1 MAAASLLHTQPAV
14 VVLDLDGTTLDAD
27 HKLAPATL
35 AALRRASKAV
45 RLIFATGRPT
55 WDVQPFVD
63 ALGAPV
69 TCILFNGASCATL
82 RPHTAPVTRFLEPLG
97 GERAAEAYRAAIE
110 CGGAVSL
117 VLPTRSVG
125 VATNAKQRAQLAVLD
140 RKAGSAQDVVAD
152 GAPYVCEAI
161 KVLAL
166 SDDPAATANDV
177 KRRLSAGLD
186 VVEAEIHV
194 EFVSKGVDKA
204 TALRRVLGDE
214 MLRTATVAIGDGHN
228 DAAMLRA
235 AHVGVA
241 TANATE
247 AAKTA
252 ANAVSPW
259 TNEGLCV
266 ARELDALLALPPRS
280 HLRRWRDAYAEERR
294 KYAAAHPG
302 AANKWLHALLSPI
315 EWVAFLAVLRRCCG
329 PVVVW
334 ALQACVCLGTAAAR
348 PPYTLWLAPP
358 QLAMAADLYP
368 VSPFYAAATWVA
380 MIALQVGVGHGLLD
394 RTAPSAAA
402 EPVAPQSVLL
412 NVCITWDF

>member
-1 MAAASLLHTQPAV
+1 MAAAASLLHVRPAV
-14 VVLDLDGTTLDAD
+14 VALDLDGTTLDAD

-82 RPHTAPVTRFLEPLG
+82 RPHAAPSKRFLEPLG
-97 GERAAEAYRAAIE
+97 GERAAEAHRLAKA

-125 VATNAKQRAQLAVLD
+125 VATNAKQRAQLAALD
-140 RKAGSAQDVVAD
+140 RKAGSAQEIVED

-166 SDDPAATANDV
+166 SDDPAATARNV
-177 KRRLSAGLD
+177 RLSPGLD
-186 VVEAEIHV
+186 VVEAEVHV
-194 EFVSKGVDKA
+194 EFVSRGVDKA
-204 TALRRVLGDE
+204 SALRRVIGDE

-228 DAAMLRA
+228 DATMLRA

-252 ANAVSPW
+252 AAAVSAW
-259 TNEGLCV
+259 TNQDACV

-302 AANKWLHALLSPI
+302 AANRWLHALLSPI

-334 ALQACVCLGTAAAR
+334 ALQACVALGTAAAR

-358 QLAMAADLYP
+358 QLLMAADLYP
-368 VSPFYAAATWVA
+368 FSPIYAAATWVA

>member
-1 MAAASLLHTQPAV
+1 MAAAASLLHVRPAV
-14 VVLDLDGTTLDAD
+14 VALDLDGTTLDAD
-27 HKLAPATL
+27 HKLAPATA
-35 AALRRASKAV
+35 AALRRASKHLRIV
-45 RLIFATGRPT
+45 FATGRPT

-69 TCILFNGASCATL
+69 TCILFNGACAATL

-125 VATNAKQRAQLAVLD
+125 VATNAKQRAQLAALD

-177 KRRLSAGLD
+177 RRRLHDGLD

-194 EFVSKGVDKA
+194 EFVAQGVDKA
-204 TALRRVLGDE
+204 TALRRVIGDE

-252 ANAVSPW
+252 ADAVSAW
-259 TNEGLCV
+259 TNEDACV

-302 AANKWLHALLSPI
+302 AANRWLHALLSPI
-315 EWVAFLAVLRRCCG
+315 EWVAFLAVLRTWSRAA
-329 PVVVW
+329 VW

-348 PPYTLWLAPP
+348 PPYTLRLAPP
-358 QLAMAADLYP
+358 QLLMAADVGLP
-368 VSPFYAAATWVA
+368 AVYAAATWVA

>member
-1 MAAASLLHTQPAV
+1 MAAAASLLHVRPAV
-14 VVLDLDGTTLDAD
+14 VALDLDGTTLDAD

-82 RPHTAPVTRFLEPLG
+82 RPHATPATRFLEPLG
-97 GERAAEAYRAAIE
+97 GERAAEAYRIAQT

-152 GAPYVCEAI
+152 GTPYVADAI

-166 SDDPAATANDV
+166 SDDPAATARDV
-177 KRRLSAGLD
+177 RLHDGLD

-194 EFVSKGVDKA
+194 EFVSQGVDKA

-214 MLRTATVAIGDGHN
+214 ILRTATVAIGDGYN

-235 AHVGVA
+235 AHCGVA

-247 AAKTA
+247 AAKKA
-252 ANAVSPW
+252 AAAVSAW

-266 ARELDALLALPPRS
+266 AKELDALLALPPRS

-329 PVVVW
+329 ALVVW
-334 ALQACVCLGTAAAR
+334 ALQVCVCLGTAAAR

>member
-1 MAAASLLHTQPAV
+1 MAAAASLLHVQPAV

-27 HKLAPATL
+27 HKLAPATA
-35 AALRRASKAV
+35 AALRRASKHIRIV
-45 RLIFATGRPT
+45 FATGRPT

-63 ALGAPV
+63 ALGEPV
-69 TCILFNGASCATL
+69 TCVLFNGASCATL
-82 RPHTAPVTRFLEPLG
+82 RSHTAPATRFLAPLG

-152 GAPYVCEAI
+152 GATYVSTAI

-166 SDDPAATANDV
+166 SDDPAATARDV
-177 KRRLSAGLD
+177 RLPDGLD

-204 TALRRVLGDE
+204 TALRKVLGDE
-214 MLRTATVAIGDGHN
+214 ILRTATVAIGDGHN

-235 AHVGVA
+235 AHCGVA

-252 ANAVSPW
+252 ADAVSAW

-266 ARELDALLALPPRS
+266 ARELDALLALPRRS
-280 HLRRWRDAYAEERR
+280 RLQRWRDAYAEERR
-294 KYAAAHPG
+294 KYAAGHPG
-302 AANKWLHALLSPI
+302 AANRWLHALLSPI

-329 PVVVW
+329 PLVVW

-348 PPYTLWLAPP
+348 PPSTLWLAPP
-358 QLAMAADLYP
+358 QLAMAADLHI
-368 VSPFYAAATWVA
+368 SPIYAAATWVA

-394 RTAPSAAA
+394 KTAPSAAA

>member
-1 MAAASLLHTQPAV
+1 MAAAASLLHVRPAV

-27 HKLAPATL
+27 HKLAPATA

-63 ALGAPV
+63 ALGEPV
-69 TCILFNGASCATL
+69 TCVLFNGACAATL
-82 RPHTAPVTRFLEPLG
+82 RPHTAPVKRFLEPLG
-97 GERAAEAYRAAIE
+97 GERAAQAYRAAIE

-125 VATNAKQRAQLAVLD
+125 VATNAKHRAQLAVLD

-166 SDDPAATANDV
+166 SDDQAATASSV
-177 KRRLSAGLD
+177 RLPDGLD
-186 VVEAEIHV
+186 VVEAEVHV

-204 TALRRVLGDE
+204 TALRKVLGDE
-214 MLRTATVAIGDGHN
+214 MLRTATVAMGDGHN

-252 ANAVSPW
+252 AAAVSAW

-266 ARELDALLALPPRS
+266 ARELDALLGLPRRS
-280 HLRRWRDAYAEERR
+280 RLQRWRDAYAEERR

-302 AANKWLHALLSPI
+302 AANKWLHAVLSPV
-315 EWVAFLAVLRRCCG
+315 EWVAFLAVLRTWSRAA
-329 PVVVW
+329 VW

-348 PPYTLWLAPP
+348 PPSTLWLAPP
-358 QLAMAADLYP
+358 QLAMAADVGLP
-368 VSPFYAAATWVA
+368 AVYAAATWVA
-380 MIALQVGVGHGLLD
+380 MIALQVVVGHGLLD

>member
-1 MAAASLLHTQPAV
+1 MAAAVSLLHVRPAV
-14 VVLDLDGTTLDAD
+14 VALDLDGTTLDAD
-27 HKLAPATL
+27 HKLAPATA

-63 ALGAPV
+63 ALGEPV
-69 TCILFNGASCATL
+69 TCILFNGAACATL

-97 GERAAEAYRAAIE
+97 KERAAEAYRAAIE

-125 VATNAKQRAQLAVLD
+125 VATNAKHRAQLAVLD

-152 GAPYVCEAI
+152 GATYVSTAI

-166 SDDPAATANDV
+166 SDDPAATAHGVRVPD
-177 KRRLSAGLD
+177 GLD
-186 VVEAEIHV
+186 VVEAEVHV
-194 EFVSKGVDKA
+194 EFVAQGVDKA

-247 AAKTA
+247 AAKKA
-252 ANAVSPW
+252 ANAVSAW
-259 TNEGLCV
+259 TNHDSCV
-266 ARELDALLALPPRS
+266 ANELDALLGLPRRS
-280 HLRRWRDAYAEERR
+280 PLQRWRDAYAEERR

-302 AANKWLHALLSPI
+302 AANKWLHALLSPV
-315 EWVAFLAVLRRCCG
+315 EWVAFLAVLRTWSRAA
-329 PVVVW
+329 VW
-334 ALQACVCLGTAAAR
+334 ALQACVALGTAAAR
-348 PPYTLWLAPP
+348 PPSTLWLAPP
-358 QLAMAADLYP
+358 QLAMAADLHI
-368 VSPFYAAATWVA
+368 SPIYAAATWVA

-394 RTAPSAAA
+394 KTAPSAAA

>member
-1 MAAASLLHTQPAV
+1 MAAAVSLLHVRPAV
-14 VVLDLDGTTLDAD
+14 VALDLDGTTLDAD
-27 HKLAPATL
+27 HKLAPATA

-63 ALGAPV
+63 ALGEPV
-69 TCILFNGASCATL
+69 TCILFNGAACATL

-97 GERAAEAYRAAIE
+97 KERAAEAYRAAIE

-117 VLPTRSVG
+117 VLPTRSIG
-125 VATNAKQRAQLAVLD
+125 VATNAKHRAQLAVLD

-152 GAPYVCEAI
+152 GATYVSTAI

-166 SDDPAATANDV
+166 SDDPAATAHGVRVPD
-177 KRRLSAGLD
+177 GLD
-186 VVEAEIHV
+186 VVEAEVHV
-194 EFVSKGVDKA
+194 EFVAQGVDKA

-247 AAKTA
+247 AAKKA
-252 ANAVSPW
+252 ANAVSAW
-259 TNEGLCV
+259 TNHDSCV
-266 ARELDALLALPPRS
+266 ANELDALLGLPRRS
-280 HLRRWRDAYAEERR
+280 PLQRWRDAYAEERR

-302 AANKWLHALLSPI
+302 AANKWLHALLSPV
-315 EWVAFLAVLRRCCG
+315 EWVAFLAVLRTWSRAA
-329 PVVVW
+329 VW
-334 ALQACVCLGTAAAR
+334 ALQACVALGTAAAR
-348 PPYTLWLAPP
+348 PPSTLWLAPP
-358 QLAMAADLYP
+358 QLAMAADLHI
-368 VSPFYAAATWVA
+368 SPIYAAATWVA

-394 RTAPSAAA
+394 KTAPSAAA

>member
-1 MAAASLLHTQPAV
+1 MAAAAALLHAQPAV
-14 VVLDLDGTTLDAD
+14 VALDLDGTTLDAE

-63 ALGAPV
+63 ALGEPV
-69 TCILFNGASCATL
+69 TCVLFNGASCATL
-82 RPHTAPVTRFLEPLG
+82 RPHTAPATRFREPLG
-97 GERAAEAYRAAIE
+97 GERAFEAYRAALE

-125 VATNAKQRAQLAVLD
+125 VATNAKQRAQLAALD
-140 RKAGSAQDVVAD
+140 RKAGSVQDVVAD

-166 SDDPAATANDV
+166 SDDPAATARDV
-177 KRRLSAGLD
+177 RLPDGLD

-204 TALRRVLGDE
+204 TALRKVLGDE

-235 AHVGVA
+235 AHCGVA
-241 TANATE
+241 TANGTE
-247 AAKTA
+247 AAKKA
-252 ANAVSPW
+252 ANAVSAW

-266 ARELDALLALPPRS
+266 ARELEALLALPPRS
-280 HLRRWRDAYAEERR
+280 RLRRWRDAYAEERR

-302 AANKWLHALLSPI
+302 AANKWLHAVLSPV

-329 PVVVW
+329 PAVVW
-334 ALQACVCLGTAAAR
+334 ALQACVALGTAAAR
-348 PPYTLWLAPP
+348 PPSTLWLAPP
-358 QLAMAADLYP
+358 QLLMAADVGLP
-368 VSPFYAAATWVA
+368 AVYAAATWVA

-394 RTAPSAAA
+394 KTAPSAAA
-402 EPVAPQSVLL
+402 EPVAAQSVLL
-412 NVCITWDF
+412 NVCITWDW

>member
-1 MAAASLLHTQPAV
+1 MAAAASLHVRPAV
-14 VVLDLDGTTLDAD
+14 VALDLDGTTLDAD

-45 RLIFATGRPT
+45 RVIFATGRPT

-63 ALGAPV
+63 ALGEPV
-69 TCILFNGASCATL
+69 TCVLFNGASCATL
-82 RPHTAPVTRFLEPLG
+82 RPHAAPSKRFLAPLG
-97 GERAAEAYRAAIE
+97 GERAAKAYRAARA

-117 VLPTRSVG
+117 VLPSRSVG
-125 VATNAKQRAQLAVLD
+125 VATNAKQRAQLAALD

-166 SDDPAATANDV
+166 SDDPAATARDV
-177 KRRLSAGLD
+177 RVPDGLD
-186 VVEAEIHV
+186 VVEAEVHV
-194 EFVSKGVDKA
+194 EFVAQGVDKA

-252 ANAVSPW
+252 ADAVSAW

-302 AANKWLHALLSPI
+302 AANKWLHAVLSPI

-329 PVVVW
+329 PLVVW

-358 QLAMAADLYP
+358 QLLMAADLGLDA
-368 VSPFYAAATWVA
+368 VYAAATWVA

-394 RTAPSAAA
+394 KTAPSAAV

>member
-63 ALGAPV
+63 ALGEPV
-69 TCILFNGASCATL
+69 TCILFNGAACATL

-97 GERAAEAYRAAIE
+97 KERAAEAYRAAIE

-125 VATNAKQRAQLAVLD
+125 VATNAKHRAQLAVLD

-152 GAPYVCEAI
+152 GATYVSTAI

-166 SDDPAATANDV
+166 SDDPAATAHGVRVPD
-177 KRRLSAGLD
+177 GLD
-186 VVEAEIHV
+186 VVEAEVHV
-194 EFVSKGVDKA
+194 EFVAQGVDKA

-247 AAKTA
+247 AAKKA
-252 ANAVSPW
+252 ANAVSAW
-259 TNEGLCV
+259 TNHDSCV
-266 ARELDALLALPPRS
+266 ANELDALLGLPRRS
-280 HLRRWRDAYAEERR
+280 PLQRWRDAYAEERR

-302 AANKWLHALLSPI
+302 AANKWLHALLSPV
-315 EWVAFLAVLRRCCG
+315 EWVAFLAVLRTWSRAA
-329 PVVVW
+329 VW
-334 ALQACVCLGTAAAR
+334 ALQACVALGTAAAR
-348 PPYTLWLAPP
+348 PPSTLWLAPP
-358 QLAMAADLYP
+358 QLLMAADVGLP
-368 VSPFYAAATWVA
+368 AVYAAATWVA

-394 RTAPSAAA
+394 KTAPSAAA

>member
-1 MAAASLLHTQPAV
+1 MAAAVSLLHVRPAV
-14 VVLDLDGTTLDAD
+14 VALDLDGTTLDAD
-27 HKLAPATL
+27 HKLAPATA

-63 ALGAPV
+63 ALGEPV

-82 RPHTAPVTRFLEPLG
+82 RPHTAPVTRFLAPLG
-97 GERAAEAYRAAIE
+97 GERAAEAYRAALE

-125 VATNAKQRAQLAVLD
+125 VATNARQRAQLAVLD
-140 RKAGSAQDVVAD
+140 RKAGSAQEVVAD
-152 GAPYVCEAI
+152 GTPYVADAI

-166 SDDPAATANDV
+166 SDDPAATARDV
-177 KRRLSAGLD
+177 RLPDGLD
-186 VVEAEIHV
+186 VVEAEVHV
-194 EFVSKGVDKA
+194 EFVAQGVDKA
-204 TALRRVLGDE
+204 SALRRVLGDE

-252 ANAVSPW
+252 ANAISAW

-266 ARELDALLALPPRS
+266 ARELDALLALRPRS

-315 EWVAFLAVLRRCCG
+315 EWVAFLAVLRTWSRAA
-329 PVVVW
+329 VW
-334 ALQACVCLGTAAAR
+334 ALQACVALGTAAAR
-348 PPYTLWLAPP
+348 PPSTLWLAPP
-358 QLAMAADLYP
+358 QLLMAADLHI
-368 VSPFYAAATWVA
+368 SPIYAAATWVA

-394 RTAPSAAA
+394 KTAPSAAA

>member
-1 MAAASLLHTQPAV
+1 M
-14 VVLDLDGTTLDAD
+14 
-27 HKLAPATL
+27 
-35 AALRRASKAV
+35 
-45 RLIFATGRPT
+45 
-55 WDVQPFVD
+55 
-63 ALGAPV
+63 
-69 TCILFNGASCATL
+69 
-82 RPHTAPVTRFLEPLG
+82 
-97 GERAAEAYRAAIE
+97 
-110 CGGAVSL
+110 SL

-125 VATNAKQRAQLAVLD
+125 VATNAKQRAQLAALD
-140 RKAGSAQDVVAD
+140 RKAGSAQEVVAD

-252 ANAVSPW
+252 AAAVSPW
-259 TNEGLCV
+259 TNQGSCV
-266 ARELDALLALPPRS
+266 ARELDALLALPRRS
-280 HLRRWRDAYAEERR
+280 RLQRWRDAYAEERR

-329 PVVVW
+329 SVVVW
-334 ALQACVCLGTAAAR
+334 ALQVCVCLGTAAAR
-348 PPYTLWLAPP
+348 PPSTLWLAPP

-402 EPVAPQSVLL
+402 ELCAPERPPERVHHVHSRSRRRRRRYAQPLVVHAHARRLVVLVVDLAASRLAPLRPLAPLPGLAQSAISEALSLTKSLHFSTLSQPKTAHFLPWPLKKPLAVAVE
-412 NVCITWDF
+412 

>member
-14 VVLDLDGTTLDAD
+14 VVLDLDGTTLDAQ

-45 RLIFATGRPT
+45 RVIFATGRPT

-63 ALGAPV
+63 ALGEPV
-69 TCILFNGASCATL
+69 TCILFNGAACATL
-82 RPHTAPVTRFLEPLG
+82 RPHAAPSKRFLEPLG
-97 GERAAEAYRAAIE
+97 GERAAKAYRAAIR

-125 VATNAKQRAQLAVLD
+125 VATNAKQRAQLTVLD

-152 GAPYVCEAI
+152 GTPYVADAI

-166 SDDPAATANDV
+166 SEDPAATAHGV
-177 KRRLSAGLD
+177 RLPDGLD

-235 AHVGVA
+235 VHVGVA

-247 AAKTA
+247 AAKRA

-266 ARELDALLALPPRS
+266 ANELDALLGLPRRS
-280 HLRRWRDAYAEERR
+280 RLQRWRDSYAEERR

-302 AANKWLHALLSPI
+302 AANKWLHAVLSPI

-334 ALQACVCLGTAAAR
+334 AFQFCVALGTAAAR
-348 PPYTLWLAPP
+348 PPYTLRLAPP
-358 QLAMAADLYP
+358 QLAMAADLHI
-368 VSPFYAAATWVA
+368 SPIYAAATWVA

-394 RTAPSAAA
+394 KTAPSAAA

>member
-1 MAAASLLHTQPAV
+1 MAAASLLKVQPAV

-27 HKLAPATL
+27 HKLAPATA
-35 AALRRASKAV
+35 AALRRASKHLRIV
-45 RLIFATGRPT
+45 FATGRPT

-63 ALGAPV
+63 ALGEPV
-69 TCILFNGASCATL
+69 TCVLFNGASCATL

-97 GERAAEAYRAAIE
+97 GERAAKAYRAAIE

-152 GAPYVCEAI
+152 GATYVSTAI

-166 SDDPAATANDV
+166 SDDPAANAHGVRVPD
-177 KRRLSAGLD
+177 GLD
-186 VVEAEIHV
+186 VVEAEVHV
-194 EFVSKGVDKA
+194 EFVAQGVDKA

-247 AAKTA
+247 AAKKA
-252 ANAVSPW
+252 ANAVSAW
-259 TNEGLCV
+259 TNHDSCV
-266 ARELDALLALPPRS
+266 ANELDALLGLPRRS
-280 HLRRWRDAYAEERR
+280 PLQRWRDAYAEERR

-302 AANKWLHALLSPI
+302 AANKWLHALLSPV
-315 EWVAFLAVLRRCCG
+315 EWVAFLAVLRTWSRAA
-329 PVVVW
+329 VW
-334 ALQACVCLGTAAAR
+334 ALQACVALGTAAAR
-348 PPYTLWLAPP
+348 PPSTLWLAPP
-358 QLAMAADLYP
+358 QLAMAADLHI
-368 VSPFYAAATWVA
+368 SPIYAAATWVA

-394 RTAPSAAA
+394 KTAPSAAA

>member
-1 MAAASLLHTQPAV
+1 MAAAAALLHVRPTV
-14 VVLDLDGTTLDAD
+14 VALDLDGTTLDAD
-27 HKLAPATL
+27 HKLAPATA
-35 AALRRASKAV
+35 AALRRASKHLRIV
-45 RLIFATGRPT
+45 FATGRPT

-63 ALGAPV
+63 ALGEPV
-69 TCILFNGASCATL
+69 TCVLFNGAACATL

-97 GERAAEAYRAAIE
+97 KERAAEAYRAAIE

-125 VATNAKQRAQLAVLD
+125 VATNAKQRAQLAALD

-152 GAPYVCEAI
+152 GATYVSTAI

-166 SDDPAATANDV
+166 SEDPAATARDV
-177 KRRLSAGLD
+177 RPPDGLD
-186 VVEAEIHV
+186 VVEAEVHV
-194 EFVSKGVDKA
+194 EFVAKGVDKA
-204 TALRRVLGDE
+204 SALRQVLGDE
-214 MLRTATVAIGDGHN
+214 MLRTATVALGDGHN

-252 ANAVSPW
+252 ANAVSAW

-266 ARELDALLALPPRS
+266 ARELDALLALPRRS
-280 HLRRWRDAYAEERR
+280 RLQRWRDAYAEERR

-334 ALQACVCLGTAAAR
+334 ALQVCVCLGTAAAR

-358 QLAMAADLYP
+358 QLAMAADLHI
-368 VSPFYAAATWVA
+368 SPIYAAATWVA

-394 RTAPSAAA
+394 KTAPSAAA